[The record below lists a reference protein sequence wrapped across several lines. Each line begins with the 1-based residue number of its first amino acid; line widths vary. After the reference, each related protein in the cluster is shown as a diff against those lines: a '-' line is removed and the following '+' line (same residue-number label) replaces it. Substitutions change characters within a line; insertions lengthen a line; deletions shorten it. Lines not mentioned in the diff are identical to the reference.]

1 MTALVARPLP
11 QRRLTGQRHALVA
24 TAHVRLMILMLMLAA
39 GFALVIGRIGM
50 LAFAAEPTSI
60 QGPVSGVGPRGDI
73 LDRNGE
79 PLARTI
85 EAWTIGVHPG
95 KLLGDKQ
102 ELAAKLAAVLPG
114 HDESWYYA
122 KLTLPVSFTYL
133 ERHAS
138 PALVNA
144 VHAIGEPGLAFARE
158 PERLYPQT
166 TMAAH
171 VLGYI
176 GPTGDDTRIM
186 GRAGI
191 ERAFEDRLT
200 SPSTRGTPVMLS
212 IDSRVQAAMESELG
226 RAMIAF
232 KARSAT
238 GVVLDVHTGEV
249 MAMVSLPV
257 YNPNKLAG
265 TSSDALRNN
274 VTQSVY
280 ELGSTFKPITMATA
294 IESGVVT
301 SMAKRY
307 DATEPLHVGG
317 FTIHDDHAQK
327 RFLDVPEALIH
338 SSNIV
343 TARIAD
349 EVGKDRMSA
358 MFKAMGFDTRPEI
371 ELREKQKPIWPVFW
385 ARTTVMTT
393 GYGHGI
399 AVTPLHLANAYATL
413 VNGGIWRPTTLLKVA
428 PGKAPEGRR
437 VLSEA
442 TSARMRQL
450 LRLVVTQGTGRKG
463 EAPGYRVGGKT
474 GTAEVAGAGG
484 YSKKANVSTFAA
496 AFPMD
501 APRYVVIAMLDSPVG
516 NAEILWSH
524 HRRLDRGS
532 GRQPR
537 DLTHRRDAGRDAR
550 QQPRRGRLGAVAIAL
565 ACARREPGGR
575 RMKLAAL
582 TGGAEDATVTG
593 FAIDHRKVAPGTIF
607 GAFEGAQVNGEDFI
621 PAAVAGGAIAVV
633 ARPEAR
639 VVGVTHIADANP
651 RKRFAGLAARY
662 FAPFPETAVAV
673 TGTNGKTSTV
683 EMTRQLWR
691 MTGFHAASIGTLG
704 VTTAG
709 DQVSTGLTTPDIVTF
724 LSNVA
729 GLAREGVSHVA
740 FEASSHGLS
749 QYRTEG
755 LPVRAAAFTNL
766 SRDHLDYH
774 GTMEAYF
781 EAKLRLFSEVVVD
794 GGAVVVWADDPH
806 AARVIED
813 CGGAWPSRAD
823 GRHAG
828 RDAEAGVA
836 RSDLAGAGA
845 GHRGRGQGAQGD
857 AAADRRLSG
866 GQCVD
871 RSRAGHR
878 DRWRYR
884 ADAGVARAAAASAR
898 AAGARGDRAERGAG
912 LCRLCAY
919 ARRAGGS
926 DRGAEAACLGA
937 ADHGVRRG
945 RGSRPGQARADGR
958 GRGGDVRQGLC
969 DRRQSALRG
978 CRRRSARW

>member
-1 MTALVARPLP
+1 LTALVARPQP

-24 TAHVRLMILMLMLAA
+24 TAHVRLMMLMLLLAA
-39 GFALVIGRIGM
+39 GFTLVIGRIVM
-50 LAFAAEPTSI
+50 LGFVSEPASA
-60 QGPVSGVGPRGDI
+60 QGLVSGVMQRGDI

-95 KLLGDKQ
+95 KLLGDRR
-102 ELAAKLAAVLPG
+102 ELAAKLAAIVPG

-122 KLTLPVSFTYL
+122 KLTLPVNFTYL

-144 VHAIGEPGLAFARE
+144 VHALGEPGLAFARE

-176 GPTGDDTRIM
+176 GPTGDDRRIM

-191 ERAFEDRLT
+191 ERAFDDQLT
-200 SPSTRGTPVMLS
+200 SPSTRGTPVSLS

-232 KARSAT
+232 KAKSAT
-238 GVVLDVHTGEV
+238 GIVLDVHTGEV

-257 YNPNKLAG
+257 YNPNKIAG

-294 IESGVVT
+294 IETGVVT
-301 SMAKRY
+301 SMARRF
-307 DATEPLHVGG
+307 DATQPLHVGG

-327 RFLDVPEALIH
+327 RFLDIPEALIH

-349 EVGKDRMSA
+349 EIGKDRMAA

-393 GYGHGI
+393 AYGHGI

-484 YSKKANVSTFAA
+484 YSKKTNVSTFAA

-501 APRYVVIAMLDSPVG
+501 APRYVVIAMLDSPIG
-516 NAEILWSH
+516 NAESF
-524 HRRLDRGS
+524 G
-532 GRQPR
+532 
-537 DLTHRRDAGRDAR
+537 LTTAAWTAAPVVSRVISRT
-550 QQPRRGRLGAVAIAL
+550 GA
-565 ACARREPGGR
+565 
-575 RMKLAAL
+575 M
-582 TGGAEDATVTG
+582 
-593 FAIDHRKVAPGTIF
+593 
-607 GAFEGAQVNGEDFI
+607 
-621 PAAVAGGAIAVV
+621 
-633 ARPEAR
+633 
-639 VVGVTHIADANP
+639 
-651 RKRFAGLAARY
+651 
-662 FAPFPETAVAV
+662 
-673 TGTNGKTSTV
+673 
-683 EMTRQLWR
+683 
-691 MTGFHAASIGTLG
+691 LG
-704 VTTAG
+704 VTP
-709 DQVSTGLTTPDIVTF
+709 DNRRDVDVSEL
-724 LSNVA
+724 
-729 GLAREGVSHVA
+729 
-740 FEASSHGLS
+740 
-749 QYRTEG
+749 
-755 LPVRAAAFTNL
+755 LPL
-766 SRDHLDYH
+766 L
-774 GTMEAYF
+774 
-781 EAKLRLFSEVVVD
+781 
-794 GGAVVVWADDPH
+794 WH
-806 AARVIED
+806 APGENPA
-813 CGGAWPSRAD
+813 
-823 GRHAG
+823 
-828 RDAEAGVA
+828 DAE
-836 RSDLAGAGA
+836 
-845 GHRGRGQGAQGD
+845 
-857 AAADRRLSG
+857 
-866 GQCVD
+866 
-871 RSRAGHR
+871 
-878 DRWRYR
+878 
-884 ADAGVARAAAASAR
+884 
-898 AAGARGDRAERGAG
+898 
-912 LCRLCAY
+912 
-919 ARRAGGS
+919 
-926 DRGAEAACLGA
+926 
-937 ADHGVRRG
+937 
-945 RGSRPGQARADGR
+945 
-958 GRGGDVRQGLC
+958 
-969 DRRQSALRG
+969 
-978 CRRRSARW
+978 

>member
-1 MTALVARPLP
+1 MTALVARPQP

-24 TAHVRLMILMLMLAA
+24 TAHVRLMMLMLLLAA
-39 GFALVIGRIGM
+39 GFTLVIGRIAM
-50 LAFAAEPTSI
+50 LGFVSEPASA
-60 QGPVSGVGPRGDI
+60 QGPVSGLMQRGDI

-95 KLLGDKQ
+95 KLLGDRR
-102 ELAAKLAAVLPG
+102 ELAAKLAAIVPG

-122 KLTLPVSFTYL
+122 KLTLPVNFTYL

-144 VHAIGEPGLAFARE
+144 IHALGEPGLAFARE

-176 GPTGDDTRIM
+176 GPTGDDRRIM

-191 ERAFEDRLT
+191 ERAFDDQLT
-200 SPSTRGTPVMLS
+200 SPSTRATPVTLS

-232 KARSAT
+232 KAKSAT

-257 YNPNKLAG
+257 YNPNKIAG

-280 ELGSTFKPITMATA
+280 ELGSTFKPITMANA
-294 IESGVVT
+294 IETGVVT
-301 SMAKRY
+301 SMARRF
-307 DATEPLHVGG
+307 DATQPLHVGG

-327 RFLDVPEALIH
+327 RFLDIPEALIH

-349 EVGKDRMSA
+349 EIGKDRMAA

-393 GYGHGI
+393 AYGHGI

-484 YSKKANVSTFAA
+484 YSKKTNVSTFAA

-501 APRYVVIAMLDSPVG
+501 APRYVVIAMLDSPIG
-516 NAEILWSH
+516 NAESF
-524 HRRLDRGS
+524 G
-532 GRQPR
+532 
-537 DLTHRRDAGRDAR
+537 LTTAAWTAAPVVSRVISRT
-550 QQPRRGRLGAVAIAL
+550 GA
-565 ACARREPGGR
+565 
-575 RMKLAAL
+575 M
-582 TGGAEDATVTG
+582 
-593 FAIDHRKVAPGTIF
+593 
-607 GAFEGAQVNGEDFI
+607 
-621 PAAVAGGAIAVV
+621 
-633 ARPEAR
+633 
-639 VVGVTHIADANP
+639 
-651 RKRFAGLAARY
+651 
-662 FAPFPETAVAV
+662 
-673 TGTNGKTSTV
+673 
-683 EMTRQLWR
+683 
-691 MTGFHAASIGTLG
+691 LG
-704 VTTAG
+704 VTP
-709 DQVSTGLTTPDIVTF
+709 DNRRDVDVSEL
-724 LSNVA
+724 
-729 GLAREGVSHVA
+729 
-740 FEASSHGLS
+740 
-749 QYRTEG
+749 
-755 LPVRAAAFTNL
+755 LPL
-766 SRDHLDYH
+766 L
-774 GTMEAYF
+774 
-781 EAKLRLFSEVVVD
+781 
-794 GGAVVVWADDPH
+794 WH
-806 AARVIED
+806 APGENPA
-813 CGGAWPSRAD
+813 
-823 GRHAG
+823 
-828 RDAEAGVA
+828 DAE
-836 RSDLAGAGA
+836 
-845 GHRGRGQGAQGD
+845 
-857 AAADRRLSG
+857 
-866 GQCVD
+866 
-871 RSRAGHR
+871 
-878 DRWRYR
+878 
-884 ADAGVARAAAASAR
+884 
-898 AAGARGDRAERGAG
+898 
-912 LCRLCAY
+912 
-919 ARRAGGS
+919 
-926 DRGAEAACLGA
+926 
-937 ADHGVRRG
+937 
-945 RGSRPGQARADGR
+945 
-958 GRGGDVRQGLC
+958 
-969 DRRQSALRG
+969 
-978 CRRRSARW
+978 